1 MKNAKIFRCL
11 GQSIVRFNLLIFM
24 PPNFH
29 IFSFAIKSMI
39 LKGITWRHAY
49 KHTCA
54 HMCRYSML
62 KHAQKVSNSSIFF
75 FSTFCTL
82 LHLLLAHTFFVFV
95 QYIAS
100 FTPQNRLNENHVQCC
115 CSVFFSRTPF
125 VRLLGFLF
133 CLLCTY

>member
-75 FSTFCTL
+75 SVHFVLCCISFW
-82 LHLLLAHTFFVFV
+82 HTHSSYLFNT
-95 QYIAS
+95 